1 MYRWAEGLKGGGAV
15 GFARFRS
22 LTHRSESSRVDRLDE
37 IRSMP
42 QASFDLSFKLSRA
55 AITKD
60 HIGPS
65 EPHFKLHQSI
75 ATHLRRRILVVQPLN
90 NS

>member
-22 LTHRSESSRVDRLDE
+22 HVSAHRSESRLLDE
-37 IRSMP
+37 IRSLP
-42 QASFDLSFKLSRA
+42 KACIDLSFKLSRA

-75 ATHLRRRILVVQPLN
+75 ATHLRRRIIALQLLN
-90 NS
+90 NA